1 MAQIEKYFD
10 GISEAIDA
18 IADCLDEGALSRK
31 DADQIQDI
39 LAEIKPTLP
48 AFEYALKL
56 YNQEP
61 KLVIDKRELAFA
73 CGELCEKVMRINAI
87 SSFGKWDTDGAFI
100 RKALRFHYGDSV
112 LTLDTTA
119 RTPETLS
126 LRPSQVVLLTK
137 RQPRKAATFRFTTRR
152 SP

>member
-10 GISEAIDA
+10 GISEAFDA
-18 IADCLDEGALSRK
+18 IDYCLDEGALSRK

-87 SSFGKWDTDGAFI
+87 SSFGKWDTDGHSYESRFGFI
-100 RKALRFHYGDSV
+100 TAIQYLLWVLPHAHQKLCRYSHRK
-112 LTLDTTA
+112 
-119 RTPETLS
+119 
-126 LRPSQVVLLTK
+126 
-137 RQPRKAATFRFTTRR
+137 
-152 SP
+152 

>member
-39 LAEIKPTLP
+39 LAEIKPT
-48 AFEYALKL
+48 
-56 YNQEP
+56 
-61 KLVIDKRELAFA
+61 
-73 CGELCEKVMRINAI
+73 
-87 SSFGKWDTDGAFI
+87 FI

-152 SP
+152 LP